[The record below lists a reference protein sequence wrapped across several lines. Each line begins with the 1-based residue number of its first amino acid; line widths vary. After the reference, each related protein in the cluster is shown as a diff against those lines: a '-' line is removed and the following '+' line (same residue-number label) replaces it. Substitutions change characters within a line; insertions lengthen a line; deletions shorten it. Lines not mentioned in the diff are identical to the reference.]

1 MKKVLYVATVDVH
14 IRTFHLPYLK
24 LLHDNGYEVH
34 VATNGNEQ
42 FPNCDVKHQ
51 ICIERSPFKLNN
63 IKAIKQLKKIIKEEK
78 FEIIHC
84 HTPMGA
90 VVTRLAARS
99 ARKKYGTKVI
109 YTAHGFHF
117 YKGAPKINWILFYP
131 IEKYLAKYTDTI
143 ITINKEDYNLA
154 TNKFNKK
161 CHDIQ
166 YIPGVGIDIEK
177 FQKCISNSKVKTLKK
192 SLGLSDDDYVLMC
205 IARLDKNKNQ
215 LFLINVMND
224 LVKKNKK
231 IHLLLVGQDELN
243 GFYQRIV
250 KKKNLD
256 KNIHFLGRRE
266 DVPDLL
272 KISNIVVSSSLR
284 EGLPVNV
291 IEAFASGKPVV
302 ALSCRGMHDLIINN
316 ENGFIVSNEN
326 EMREKIL
333 EIKNNSW
340 NFKIIKNNLDKANNY
355 SISKIVCAINCIYN
369 KKKII
374 LHVLSTSSFS
384 GAENVACTIIN
395 SVDHAKYDMY
405 YCSPN
410 GVIKNILEEKNINYI
425 PLKKLN
431 LFELKRVIDDINPS
445 VIHSHDFKA
454 SFLASIFY
462 KKVRVICHLHKNDPK
477 MSSLS
482 IKSMLFRFLSK
493 RFNIIIGVSN
503 SILDEYIFKNTILN
517 KFFSI
522 PNYVD
527 ENVILSLSEEYRVN
541 KKYDLFYFGRLSIEK
556 NPLMFIE
563 IIKNINNKNIK
574 SVMIGDGPLKEEC
587 IKKIKGYGLE
597 KNIDVVGFKK
607 NPYPYILSSKIGIM
621 PSKYEGF
628 GLTAIES
635 LILNKIVL
643 NSGAGG
649 LKEIFKNNDFLI
661 CNSIDEYISKYI
673 LLTSKKSIIHDF
685 SKIIS
690 RYTNKK
696 DWISK
701 IEDIYN

>member
-1 MKKVLYVATVDVH
+1 MKKVLYVATVDIH
-14 IRTFHLPYLK
+14 ISTFHLPYLK

-51 ICIERSPFKLNN
+51 ICIERSPFKISN
-63 IKAIKQLKKIIKEEK
+63 IKAIKQLRKIIDAEK
-78 FEIIHC
+78 FDIIHC

-90 VVTRLAARS
+90 VVARLAAKN
-99 ARKKYGTKVI
+99 ARKKYGTRVI

-117 YKGAPKINWILFYP
+117 YKGAPKINWLLFYP
-131 IEKYLAKYTDTI
+131 IEKYLTKYTDTL
-143 ITINKEDYNLA
+143 ITINSEDFNLA
-154 TNKFNKK
+154 KSKFSKRCK
-161 CHDIQ
+161 DIQ
-166 YIPGVGIDIEK
+166 CVPGVGIDIEK
-177 FQKCISNSKVKTLKK
+177 FQKPIPSNEAKALKK

-205 IARLDKNKNQ
+205 VARLDKNKNQ
-215 LFLINVMND
+215 LFLIDVMND
-224 LVKKNKK
+224 LVKENKDF
-231 IHLLLVGQDELN
+231 HLLLVGPDELN

-250 KKKNLD
+250 KEKKLD
-256 KNIHFLGRRE
+256 KNIHFLGRRQ
-266 DVPDLL
+266 DVPNLL

-326 EMREKIL
+326 EMRKKIL
-333 EIKNNSW
+333 EIKNNSLA
-340 NFKIIKNNLDKANNY
+340 FKIIKNNLDKSHNY
-355 SISKIVCAINCIYN
+355 SLSKIVCEINRIYN
-369 KKKII
+369 KKKIV
-374 LHVLSTSSFS
+374 LHVLATSSFS

-395 SVDHAKYDMY
+395 NADHTKYDMY

-410 GVIKNILEEKNINYI
+410 GAINSILKEKNINYI
-425 PLKKLN
+425 PLKKLDF
-431 LFELKRVIDDINPS
+431 FELKRVIDDINPS
-445 VIHSHDFKA
+445 IIHSHDFKA
-454 SFLASIFY
+454 SFFASVFY

-477 MSSLS
+477 MSKLS
-482 IKSMLFRFLSK
+482 IKSLLFLLLSK
-493 RFNIIIGVSN
+493 RFNTIIGVSD

-527 ENVILSLSEEYRVN
+527 KNMILNLSEEYKVN

-563 IIKNINNKNIK
+563 IIKNINNKKIK
-574 SVMIGDGPLKEEC
+574 CVMIGDGPLKEEC
-587 IKKIKGYGLE
+587 FKKIKDYGLE
-597 KNIDVVGFKK
+597 NNIDIVGFKD

-628 GLTAIES
+628 GLTSIES
-635 LILNKIVL
+635 LILNKVVL
-643 NSGAGG
+643 NSGVGG
-649 LKEIFKNNDFLI
+649 LKEIFKSNDFLI
-661 CNSIDEYISKYI
+661 CDSISDYISKYNLI
-673 LLTSKKSIIHDF
+673 ISKKSMIHDF
-685 SKIIS
+685 DSIIS
-690 RYTNKK
+690 KYTNKK